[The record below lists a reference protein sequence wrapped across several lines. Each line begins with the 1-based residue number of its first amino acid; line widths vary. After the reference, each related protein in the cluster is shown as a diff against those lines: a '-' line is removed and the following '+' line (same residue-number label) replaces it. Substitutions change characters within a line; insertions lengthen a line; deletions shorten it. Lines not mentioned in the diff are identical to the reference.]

1 MQLRSKLLILLSVI
15 VLIAGFLIYWNNTYV
30 SPSITFNASEIGQDP
45 VAYLAQEEGRFS
57 DIKPGLEKQII
68 WHNPDTRDKTEYA
81 VIYMHGFSASK
92 DEIRPVPDLVAS
104 SIQANLYYTRLPG
117 HARTPAAMGEPG
129 VDDYFNA
136 LAEALAVGKTI
147 GDKVIVIGTSFGG
160 TLTAWMDL
168 TDHAL
173 KEQVEAIVLISPV
186 FQLAASGTSL
196 LTYPFAEFYTPL
208 IVGQYRVADPNATFE
223 EIYAWT
229 NAYPATALLP
239 LAETVKLVGS
249 LDAANAT
256 IPTMFIYDIR
266 DRTSDEHTT
275 AKFFE
280 NWGAPKHRLLIT
292 ESAGPGH
299 HVIAGDITNPENN
312 LLVSSAITEWL
323 GSIGV
328 PTIYDD
334 DDTSE

>member
-1 MQLRSKLLILLSVI
+1 MLFRNKYLFLLSLI
-15 VLIAGFLIYWNNTYV
+15 ILIAGFLVYWANTYV
-30 SPSITFNASEIGQDP
+30 SPSITFNPSDIGEDP
-45 VAYLAQEEGRFS
+45 EAYIARVESRFK

-68 WHNPDTRDKTEYA
+68 WQNPDTKAKTDYA
-81 VIYMHGFSASK
+81 VVYIHGFSASK

-136 LAEALAVGKTI
+136 LAEALAIAKAI
-147 GDKVIVIGTSFGG
+147 GNKVIVISTSFGG
-160 TLTAWMDL
+160 TLSAWTDL

-173 KEQVEAIVLISPV
+173 KEDIEAIVLVSPV
-186 FQLAASGTSL
+186 FELAAAGTSL
-196 LTYPFAEFYTPL
+196 LTYPLAEFYTPI
-208 IVGQYRVADPNATFE
+208 IVGKYRVADPNANFE

-229 NAYPATALLP
+229 NAYPSTALLP

-266 DRTSDEHTT
+266 DETSYEKAT
-275 AKFFE
+275 ARFFE

-292 ESAGPGH
+292 ESSGNH

-312 LLVSSAITEWL
+312 LLVSNGIIEWL
-323 GSIGV
+323 DSLGV
-328 PTIYDD
+328 PTIY
-334 DDTSE
+334 SQ

>member
-1 MQLRSKLLILLSVI
+1 MLFRKNYLFLLSLI
-15 VLIAGFLIYWNNTYV
+15 VLIAGFLIYWANTYV
-30 SPSITFNASEIGQDP
+30 APVITFNPSDIGEDP
-45 VAYLAQEEGRFS
+45 EKYIARMESRFP

-68 WHNPDTRDKTEYA
+68 WQNPDTRAKTEYA
-81 VIYMHGFSASK
+81 VVYMHGFSASK

-117 HARTPAAMGEPG
+117 HARTPAAMGEPN

-136 LAEALAVGKTI
+136 LAEALAIGKVI
-147 GDKVIVIGTSFGG
+147 GNKVIVISTSFGG

-168 TDHAL
+168 TGHPV
-173 KEQVEAIVLISPV
+173 KEQVEAIVFVSPA
-186 FQLAASGTSL
+186 FQLAAAGTSL
-196 LTYPFAEFYTPL
+196 LTYPFAEYYTPL
-208 IVGQYRVADPNATFE
+208 ILGRYRVSDPNATFE

-256 IPTMFIYDIR
+256 IPAMFIYDIR
-266 DRTSDEHTT
+266 DQTADEHTT

-292 ESAGPGH
+292 ESAGPNH

-312 LLVSSAITEWL
+312 LLVSNAIIEWL
-323 GSIGV
+323 GSAGV
-328 PTIYDD
+328 PTIYTD
-334 DDTSE
+334 

>member
-1 MQLRSKLLILLSVI
+1 MLFRKNYLFLLSLI
-15 VLIAGFLIYWNNTYV
+15 VLIIGFLLYWANTYV
-30 SPSITFNASEIGQDP
+30 SPSITFNPSDIGEDP
-45 VAYLAQEEGRFS
+45 EAYIARVESRFT

-68 WHNPDTRDKTEYA
+68 WQNPDTKAKTDYA
-81 VIYMHGFSASK
+81 VVYMHGFSASK

-117 HARTPAAMGEPG
+117 HARTPAAMGEPN

-136 LAEALAVGKTI
+136 LAEALTI
-147 GDKVIVIGTSFGG
+147 GKAIGNKVIIISTSFGG
-160 TLTAWMDL
+160 SLTAWMDL
-168 TDHAL
+168 TDQTL
-173 KEQVEAIVLISPV
+173 KEDVEAIVLISPV
-186 FQLAASGTSL
+186 FELAAAGTSL
-196 LTYPFAEFYTPL
+196 LTYPLAEYYTPI
-208 IVGQYRVADPNATFE
+208 IVGRYRVADPNATFE

-229 NAYPATALLP
+229 NAYPSTALLP

-266 DRTSDEHTT
+266 DQTSDEHTT

-292 ESAGPGH
+292 ESAGNH
-299 HVIAGDITNPENN
+299 HVIAGNITNPENN
-312 LLVSSAITEWL
+312 LLVSNAIIEWL
-323 GSIGV
+323 GSRDV
-328 PTIYDD
+328 PTVY
-334 DDTSE
+334 SQ